1 MMGSIGVT
9 RRVDRTGII
18 PTERPNTVAG
28 LKAKRAELAR
38 LQIQLTEDLRRVMCD
53 MDHLDGAIRLF
64 EAEQPLGPAARFRTA
79 YRAKAG
85 QLSRFLFDRLREAGR
100 PLTSPDLA
108 QEWIAAREIRND
120 HGMFLVI
127 RRRIGS
133 QLCKLVR
140 NGQVRAVDIGGKLRG
155 YELVRD

>member
-1 MMGSIGVT
+1 MT
-9 RRVDRTGII
+9 RRVDRTGVV

-28 LKAKRAELAR
+28 LKAKRAELAK

-64 EAEQPLGPAARFRTA
+64 EAEQPQGPATRFRTA

-108 QEWIAAREIRND
+108 REWIAVREIRAD
-120 HGMFLVI
+120 YGMFLVI
-127 RRRIGS
+127 RRRVGT
-133 QLCKLVR
+133 QLCRLAR
-140 NGQVRAVDIGGKLRG
+140 TGAVRAVDIGGKLRG
-155 YELVRD
+155 YALAET